1 MSDPGG
7 SGRGRS
13 FANFQSA
20 EQRFRQCLGAIGSLF
35 IDLVTE
41 TRDPHQAAWRL
52 LKKEHKELF
61 QNLRI
66 QDPYARDFFDC
77 FRYIDTDASDTIE
90 YEEFLDFFSIG
101 DTKFLERFYKDFDTD
116 NSGSIEFDEFLIQV
130 GIICDPQAVSTG
142 LQTCS
147 PCVCLSFVV

>member
-1 MSDPGG
+1 MSAVYERGNKESKLAISNVLVSRMSDSSGG
-7 SGRGRS
+7 GGGGGKSY
-13 FANFQSA
+13 ANFQSA
-20 EQRFRQCLGAIGSLF
+20 RQRFRQCLGAIGGLF
-35 IDLVTE
+35 LDLVTE
-41 TRDPHQAAWRL
+41 ARDPHQAAWRL

-61 QNLRI
+61 QSLRV

-77 FRYIDTDASDTIE
+77 FRYIDTDGSDTIE

-130 GIICDPQAVSTG
+130 G
-142 LQTCS
+142 
-147 PCVCLSFVV
+147 